1 MRTAVETQ
9 VLLIGEGADLDF
21 LASHLEAAGYAVACT
36 SAAEAME
43 VIGSLRPA
51 EVMITPG
58 VPLWQRTQLS
68 AALVERY
75 PDVRIVLLKK
85 RGATPG
91 VRMI

>member
-1 MRTAVETQ
+1 METQ

-36 SAAEAME
+36 SAAEALE
-43 VIGSLRPA
+43 VVASLRPN

-58 VPLWQRTQLS
+58 VPIWQRSQLS

-85 RGATPG
+85 RGVTPG
-91 VRMI
+91 VRTI

>member
-1 MRTAVETQ
+1 METQ

-36 SAAEAME
+36 TAAEALAVM
-43 VIGSLRPA
+43 STLHPA

-58 VPLWQRTQLS
+58 VPKWQRTHLF
-68 AALVERY
+68 AALGERY

-91 VRMI
+91 VRLF

>member
-1 MRTAVETQ
+1 METQ

-36 SAAEAME
+36 TAAEALAVM
-43 VIGSLRPA
+43 STLHPA

-58 VPLWQRTQLS
+58 VPKWQRTHLS
-68 AALVERY
+68 AALGERY

-91 VRMI
+91 VRLF